1 MIENTFTL
9 GNSKHLVA
17 TVTVPSGRAA
27 GDNAPMAVLTNS
39 GVISRAGPHR
49 MNVHLARRL
58 AARGIPSIRFDM
70 SGLGDSRRGES
81 ALPQVQQWVL
91 DTRTVMDFAQQHTGC
106 SRFFMVGFCSGAEVG
121 YRTAL
126 EDERMRAVLLW
137 DMYAYPTLQS
147 SIRTFVF
154 RLQRAG
160 AIGVLRKIVGR
171 LKVRLSSAP
180 SGAPQDGNQRQ
191 LRDLEPSRVP
201 PKDEFAGDIQR
212 LCDRGV
218 ELMFMFS
225 GGEPDWYNYRR
236 QFRDAFAQ
244 HKFVERIPCELLEIS
259 DHLVTRRPA
268 QAAFFSEFEHWLD
281 ARVLP
286 ALNRA

>member
-9 GNSKHLVA
+9 GDSNHLVA
-17 TVTVPSGRAA
+17 TVATPSGRVP
-27 GDNAPMAVLTNS
+27 GDNVPMAVLTNS

-58 AARGIPSIRFDM
+58 AVLGIPSIRFDM
-70 SGLGDSRRGES
+70 SGLGDSRRGAS
-81 ALPQVQQWVL
+81 ALPQIQQWVL
-91 DTRTVMDFAQQHTGC
+91 DTRTIMDFAQQHTGC
-106 SRFFMVGFCSGAEVG
+106 TRFFMVGFCSGAEVG

-126 EDERMRAVLLW
+126 DDERMRAVLLW
-137 DMYAYPTLQS
+137 DMYAYPTVQS

-154 RLQRAG
+154 RLRRAG
-160 AIGVLRKIVGR
+160 VAGVLRKIVGR
-171 LKVRLSSAP
+171 LKMRLSGAP
-180 SGAPQDGNQRQ
+180 SGAPLDGNQRQ
-191 LRDLEPSRVP
+191 LRDIEPSRVP
-201 PKDEFAGDIQR
+201 PVHEFAGDIQL

-236 QFRDAFAQ
+236 QFRDAFSQ
-244 HKFVERIPCELLEIS
+244 HKFVDKIPCELLEIS
-259 DHLVTRRPA
+259 DHLITRRLA
-268 QAAFFSEFEHWLD
+268 QIAFLSEFERWLD

-286 ALNRA
+286 ALSRT